1 MNLRNAKKIIY
12 RTLDEYNNTFN
23 TNLKLDDVIF
33 VNDPNFHDSACIKA
47 NDIYYNHK
55 YILNLKQSLF
65 DGDKH
70 FSKAILFHEF
80 THMYD
85 SELFINYPE
94 LQYKELMKIYS
105 EIHSTEIETD
115 IILTYQNKPYSLEKD
130 IWYTNRL
137 PLKEYLR
144 ISLNVAKSMF
154 TLPDEKLTEKNAP
167 FDYCEL
173 YYYIGKIRSI
183 NKHGLNY
190 HIDYQKEFSTVNEP
204 FQDLLIEIINYCMNS
219 DMADY
224 NKLIQLHEKLTDTI
238 EQFYINHNAKYQ

>member
-12 RTLDEYNNTFN
+12 KTLDEYNNTFN

-33 VNDPNFHDSACIKA
+33 VNDQNFHESACIKA

-55 YILNLKQSLF
+55 HILNLKQSLF
-65 DGDKH
+65 DGDEH

-144 ISLNVAKSMF
+144 ISLNVVKDMF
-154 TLPDEKLTEKNAP
+154 TLPDEILNEQNAP
-167 FDYCEL
+167 FAYEEL

-183 NKHGLNY
+183 NKYGLNY
-190 HIDYQKEFSTVNEP
+190 YVDYQKEFSTVNEP
-204 FQDLLIEIINYCMNS
+204 FPDLLIEIINYCMNS
-219 DMADY
+219 DMTDY
-224 NKLIQLHEKLTDTI
+224 NKLIQLHEKLTNTI
-238 EQFYINHNAKYQ
+238 EQFYINHNDKYQ